1 MADYTIT
8 IGNVT
13 ITAVSDGRM
22 EMPVAD
28 FFPSV
33 SSEEW
38 EPYRDQLTPEGNIAL
53 NVGSFLL
60 RSEGKTVLIDTGLG
74 GADWGLQG
82 AVFGLLL
89 DDMRGKGVGVEDIDE
104 VVITHLHR
112 DHVGW
117 NLVHDE
123 GDVRPTF
130 PNARYRIPKADW
142 DIFTRRDGMAAF
154 EYIREQVTP
163 LKDLGVLDLMEGEQ
177 AVTGELTAL
186 PAPGHTPGHTCVR
199 ISSRGER
206 GVILGD
212 AAHHQAQAQETDWSP
227 RADTDPDVSRATR
240 RELMDRIERDG
251 AVAASGHFPASGFG
265 RLVRLKGRRYW
276 QAL

>member
-1 MADYTIT
+1 MAEHTVT

-13 ITAVSDGRM
+13 VTSLSDGRM
-22 EMPVAD
+22 EMPVAE

-33 SSEEW
+33 PSEQW

-60 RSEGKTVLIDTGLG
+60 RSEGKTVLVDTGLG
-74 GADWGLQG
+74 GSDWGLKG
-82 AVFGLLL
+82 AMFGLLM
-89 DDMRGKGVGVEDIDE
+89 DDMRQKGVRPEEIDL

-117 NLVHDE
+117 NLVRD
-123 GDVRPTF
+123 DDAVRPTF
-130 PNARYRIPKADW
+130 PKARYLVPKADW

-154 EYIREQVTP
+154 AYIREQVTP
-163 LKDLGVLDLMEGEQ
+163 LEGLGVLELTDGEQ
-177 AVTGELTAL
+177 AVTGEITTL
-186 PAPGHTPGHTCVR
+186 PAPGHTPGHTCVMV
-199 ISSRGER
+199 SSQGER

-212 AAHHQAQAQETDWSP
+212 AAHHPAQAQETDWSP
-227 RADTDPDVSRATR
+227 RADTDPDVSRVTR
-240 RELMDRIERDG
+240 RQLMDRIERDR
-251 AVAASGHFPASGFG
+251 AVTASGHFPAPGFG
-265 RLVRLKGRRYW
+265 HLVRLKGRRYW

>member
-1 MADYTIT
+1 MAEHTVT

-13 ITAVSDGRM
+13 VTSLSDGRM
-22 EMPVAD
+22 EMPVAE

-33 SSEEW
+33 PLEQW
-38 EPYRDQLTPEGNIAL
+38 QPYRDELTPDGNIAL

-60 RSEGKTVLIDTGLG
+60 RSEGKTVLVDTGLG
-74 GADWGLQG
+74 GSDWGLKG
-82 AVFGLLL
+82 AVFGLLT
-89 DDMRGKGVGVEDIDE
+89 DDMRQKGVRPEEIDL

-117 NLVHDE
+117 NLVRD
-123 GDVRPTF
+123 DDAVRPTF
-130 PNARYRIPKADW
+130 PKARYLVPKADW

-154 EYIREQVTP
+154 AYIREQVTP
-163 LKDLGVLDLMEGEQ
+163 LEGLRVLELTDGEQ
-177 AVTGELTAL
+177 PVTGEITTL
-186 PAPGHTPGHTCVR
+186 PAPGHTPGHTCVMV
-199 ISSRGER
+199 SSHGER

-212 AAHHQAQAQETDWSP
+212 AAHHPAQAQETDWSP
-227 RADTDPDVSRATR
+227 RADTDPDVSRVTR
-240 RELMDRIERDG
+240 RQLMDRIERDR
-251 AVAASGHFPASGFG
+251 AVTASGHFPAPGFG